1 MKFQKHSS
9 DQRVTPPYF
18 TLIKSM
24 ACGLALLASG
34 QAFALPY
41 YYSLSNISDADLIDG
56 TKWATGSCADPA
68 GSGAIAMTST
78 NNLIV
83 CPGYSLNLS
92 SAVTVNVAN
101 LVFNT
106 SATWAGA
113 GLKFSAGNKTIVNSN
128 TSLPAIALD
137 ISDMVDGNTITINS
151 NSVTFFSLAAV
162 GRSLSCATSYPATIA
177 AGTICTVGAAAAV
190 NNSVSA
196 PIFSTKEKPAV
207 FSEEVK

>member
-1 MKFQKHSS
+1 
-9 DQRVTPPYF
+9 
-18 TLIKSM
+18 M

-92 SAVTVNVAN
+92 SAVTVNVAY

-113 GLKFSAGNKTIVNSN
+113 GLKFSAGNKTIVNQN
-128 TSLPAIALD
+128 ATAVTITSLSLSAMNTGESIAIQMGPVKFNGVTGKSLECPAGTPYTVGNPIAA
-137 ISDMVDGNTITINS
+137 STTC
-151 NSVTFFSLAAV
+151 AV
-162 GRSLSCATSYPATIA
+162 G
-177 AGTICTVGAAAAV
+177 AV
-190 NNSVSA
+190 VVTNSVSA